1 MVQPGNP
8 EMGQAQFFSIMTP
21 KSAVGD
27 RVPKK
32 HRKVLP
38 AEEKTSWR
46 MCTWVAFW
54 GKGRSGCE
62 GEHPRLRKQH
72 TPREVGKLEHAGLV

>member
-1 MVQPGNP
+1 
-8 EMGQAQFFSIMTP
+8 MTS

-27 RVPKK
+27 RVPRED
-32 HRKVLP
+32 RKVLL

-46 MCTWVAFW
+46 RCTWAVFW
-54 GKGRSGCE
+54 GMGRSGCE